1 MSESPDLAWVERVSE
16 DVEEALAPAV
26 RRVLR
31 AMRQLHVAECEECD

>member
-1 MSESPDLAWVERVSE
+1 MSESPDLSWIETVPE

-31 AMRQLHVAECEECD
+31 AMRQLHDAECEEGD